1 MIGKLLA
8 LLGTKQGVLA
18 VLVTVTVLLGAGFGF
33 LAPMGTDAQSDGPTT
48 DDEVT
53 PSPERTST
61 PAESPPADDGS
72 SGDDAEDVSTT
83 TPPSSSTSP
92 SADGETDET
101 GDRGDDADG
110 DDANRGSTNAGNG
123 NGDADGDPAETL
135 DLRLG
140 LQDGRA
146 LVDVDAAVPGQT
158 GASTVSVRNA
168 GSLDGRLDVSVGVV
182 EQHENGLTEPER
194 EVDDSP
200 EQGELGKWMKFRVS
214 LPNEDG
220 DGRTYLVGSADGY
233 VSPTRVD
240 DESTTAALS
249 SREQRDLLVEWCI
262 TTDAGNE
269 IQSDSVR
276 LAFEFTLVQS

>member
-18 VLVTVTVLLGAGFGF
+18 VLVTMTVVLGAGFGF
-33 LAPMGTDAQSDGPTT
+33 LAPTGDASGDGPTNNLA
-48 DDEVT
+48 T

-61 PAESPPADDGS
+61 ASESPPADGGG
-72 SGDDAEDVSTT
+72 SGDDSEDASTT
-83 TPPSSSTSP
+83 SPPSSSTATPAES
-92 SADGETDET
+92 ENDENS
-101 GDRGDDADG
+101 DRGDDTG
-110 DDANRGSTNAGNG
+110 VDDANRGSTNAGNG
-123 NGDADGDPAETL
+123 NANDNDGPKETL

-146 LVDVDAAVPGQT
+146 LVDVDAAIPGQS

-168 GSLDGRLDVSVGVV
+168 GSLDGRLSASVSIV

-200 EQGELGKWMKFRVS
+200 EQGELGDWITFRVS

-220 DGRTYLVGSADGY
+220 DGRTYLIGSADDY

-240 DESTTAALS
+240 DETTTAALS
-249 SREQRDLLVEWCI
+249 SREHRDLLVEWCI
-262 TTDAGNE
+262 TDDAGNE

-276 LAFEFTLVQS
+276 LAFEFSLVQS

>member
-18 VLVTVTVLLGAGFGF
+18 VLVTMTVVLGAGFGF
-33 LAPMGTDAQSDGPTT
+33 LAPTGTDASGDGPTNSL
-48 DDEVT
+48 ET

-61 PAESPPADDGS
+61 PSESPPADGGG
-72 SGDDAEDVSTT
+72 SGDDSEDASTAS
-83 TPPSSSTSP
+83 PPSSSTATP
-92 SADGETDET
+92 AEGENDGNDENA
-101 GDRGDDADG
+101 DRGDDAG
-110 DDANRGSTNAGNG
+110 ADDADRGSTNDDGNS
-123 NGDADGDPAETL
+123 AETL

-146 LVDVDAAVPGQT
+146 LVDVDAAVPGQS

-168 GSLDGRLDVSVGVV
+168 GSLDGRLSASVSIV

-200 EQGELGKWMKFRVS
+200 ERGELGEWMKFRVS
-214 LPNEDG
+214 LPNGDG
-220 DGRTYLVGSADGY
+220 DGRTYLIGSADDY

-240 DESTTAALS
+240 DETTTAALS

-262 TTDAGNE
+262 TDDAGNE